1 MEKTKIIIKRL
12 PCIIGCA
19 AKCKI
24 EMDGICVG
32 KVANGK
38 TVEFWADKGLH
49 TLSIYWG
56 WKKKTTIEINVD
68 GKDERIN
75 LFTKLNIAKDKLD
88 FYSEDNQLLSKDSNK
103 GSIDATSNQK
113 SRTNF
118 ARRDVVVLVS
128 AAVVVCLCVVGI
140 LLASNSMNDENTNIV
155 NTQNENMTEEK
166 AVKQNDKV
174 IKLIVK
180 KCDISEEE
188 ADQVKKD
195 FESVGINELNG
206 FTEFEGAGV
215 EGMKSFKYTSKT
227 VSGTLILTNDGTNY
241 TTNYISSGDIT
252 LFDSSKGGVL
262 DNISRYY
269 LSDDE
274 KSLYFYQSE
283 ELIKQCLRSPSSAD
297 FPNWYSG
304 SWQIARRDDV
314 ITIVSYVDAQNAFGA
329 MIQSK
334 FVLQFSYANQ
344 LCTYCQLDGEVISGK
359 YKEVK

>member
-103 GSIDATSNQK
+103 GSKDATSNQK

-155 NTQNENMTEEK
+155 NTQNGNMTEEK

-206 FTEFEGAGV
+206 FTE
-215 EGMKSFKYTSKT
+215 KISKLT
-227 VSGTLILTNDGTNY
+227 VSKWGLEAICSTSNVLDLEKDPMFILTETMEKDYEHTGGHLLKIWLFLFAFVILY
-241 TTNYISSGDIT
+241 GVISI
-252 LFDSSKGGVL
+252 
-262 DNISRYY
+262 
-269 LSDDE
+269 
-274 KSLYFYQSE
+274 
-283 ELIKQCLRSPSSAD
+283 
-297 FPNWYSG
+297 
-304 SWQIARRDDV
+304 IAL
-314 ITIVSYVDAQNAFGA
+314 
-329 MIQSK
+329 K
-334 FVLQFSYANQ
+334 FV
-344 LCTYCQLDGEVISGK
+344 DK
-359 YKEVK
+359 DKR